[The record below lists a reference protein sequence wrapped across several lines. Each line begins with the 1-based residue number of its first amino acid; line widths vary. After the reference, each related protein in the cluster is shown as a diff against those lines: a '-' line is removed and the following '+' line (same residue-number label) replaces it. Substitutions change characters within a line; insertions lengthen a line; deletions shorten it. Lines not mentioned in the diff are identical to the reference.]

1 MVVFVLLLI
10 LNLFWKLVVLYVFE
24 GSEDLMDFCF
34 LLFFLLD
41 WMVFLIE
48 GLFLL
53 LFFWVNERRIKIMME
68 VKNCIIRLFI
78 VKLSK
83 FMWWRNI
90 IFYNDLWINFNILIF
105 WCWYLIINVCLCFL
119 EFYFGVSLIL
129 EFI

>member
-53 LFFWVNERRIKIMME
+53 LFFWVNERVMKIMME
-68 VKNCIIRLFI
+68 VKSCIIRLFI

-83 FMWWRNI
+83 FM
-90 IFYNDLWINFNILIF
+90 
-105 WCWYLIINVCLCFL
+105 
-119 EFYFGVSLIL
+119 
-129 EFI
+129 